1 MHHSHN
7 ESSAGRRPL
16 SIVALVIC
24 ISAFIAFLYTERI
37 SSLSSSTSFFSFK
50 SCSKRGAIA
59 KSIKSIT
66 VKSEVDDREIH
77 YKEISGNREFALL
90 NSLYLKNTSPRD
102 ETTLMQSSKPRGE
115 YNATIEFYWV
125 GVNSD
130 NPIIADPKNRIL
142 RVDSAS
148 KHAKFWMGIIWK
160 WGRRG
165 RRVGYTP
172 IANKIGLKTWVNWID
187 SNIDP
192 NKTVCVLHYYV
203 PYSHK

>member
-66 VKSEVDDREIH
+66 VKEIH

-148 KHAKFWMGIIWK
+148 KHAKFWVDGDHLEMGKKGQKSWI
-160 WGRRG
+160 
-165 RRVGYTP
+165 YT
-172 IANKIGLKTWVNWID
+172 N
-187 SNIDP
+187 
-192 NKTVCVLHYYV
+192 C
-203 PYSHK
+203 